1 MKGNVALFCIILIV
15 FSSVLE
21 INALFP
27 NGCRKC
33 TTKAP
38 VSESPRQFI
47 SPTKLAEV
55 RVGALFCIIL
65 IVISSVLE
73 INALGN
79 VYCSKCT
86 TNRRLV
92 SKSPRPNILPTKSYS
107 LCYMTGSGQ
116 VPPSIFWIRGAGLRD
131 SRPNL

>member
-1 MKGNVALFCIILIV
+1 MALFCIILIV

-21 INALFP
+21 INALHVP
-27 NGCRKC
+27 ICPEC
-33 TTKAP
+33 TKNAP
-38 VSESPRQFI
+38 VSESPIQFI
-47 SPTKLAEV
+47 SPTKLAED

-73 INALGN
+73 INAMHKVN
-79 VYCSKCT
+79 CKKCT
-86 TNRRLV
+86 TNRLLV

-107 LCYMTGSGQ
+107 LCYMNGSGQ